1 MICTLCHQKKK
12 KKKGLIIW
20 LSSFCF
26 FYLKLNLF
34 SVMLNSF
41 RGKGK
46 QEAGL
51 HEWVSEVDGQ
61 LHENSEIVLNFTYK
75 KAFFWDGSTGQNHFH
90 NKTRHSLI
98 FLVSFSHAVFQRLC
112 HL

>member
-1 MICTLCHQKKK
+1 MYIVPPHTQ
-12 KKKGLIIW
+12 KGLIIW

-26 FYLKLNLF
+26 FCLKLNLF
-34 SVMLNSF
+34 SAMLNSF

-46 QEAGL
+46 HEAGL

-61 LHENSEIVLNFTYK
+61 LQENSEIVNFTYK
-75 KAFFWDGSTGQNHFH
+75 RDFFWDGSTGQNHFH
-90 NKTRHSLI
+90 NKMRHPLT
-98 FLVSFSHAVFQRLC
+98 FLVSFSHAVFRRLC